1 MSTPDETTPDETTPS
16 PMGRERTVGQMGRRI
31 GRVLLWAF
39 VLLVLVR
46 GIGAILSP
54 PPEPRAQPTPSA
66 QQRWPGDA
74 AGAYAVS
81 FAKAYL
87 TWTPKSPEFHEQAV
101 KPYLASRLRA
111 GAGLEVPD
119 EGRYQVVEEATVAGA
134 HALGRDRAL
143 VTVAATVSGRQTTNR
158 HLTVPVARD
167 RRGGLVVYDYPSFS
181 APPARAAVADER
193 TRNLPREDARAVE
206 DVLDRFFRAFLGGR
220 SSDLDYFL
228 PSGTRL
234 AAVRQRYELDEI
246 VGLEQLATSERRD
259 RTVLAVV
266 RARDTAT
273 DATYLLRYRIDLV
286 LRDRWYV
293 ARLNSN

>member
-101 KPYLASRLRA
+101 KPYLASR
-111 GAGLEVPD
+111 
-119 EGRYQVVEEATVAGA
+119 
-134 HALGRDRAL
+134 
-143 VTVAATVSGRQTTNR
+143 
-158 HLTVPVARD
+158 
-167 RRGGLVVYDYPSFS
+167 
-181 APPARAAVADER
+181 
-193 TRNLPREDARAVE
+193 
-206 DVLDRFFRAFLGGR
+206 
-220 SSDLDYFL
+220 
-228 PSGTRL
+228 
-234 AAVRQRYELDEI
+234 
-246 VGLEQLATSERRD
+246 
-259 RTVLAVV
+259 
-266 RARDTAT
+266 
-273 DATYLLRYRIDLV
+273 
-286 LRDRWYV
+286 
-293 ARLNSN
+293 